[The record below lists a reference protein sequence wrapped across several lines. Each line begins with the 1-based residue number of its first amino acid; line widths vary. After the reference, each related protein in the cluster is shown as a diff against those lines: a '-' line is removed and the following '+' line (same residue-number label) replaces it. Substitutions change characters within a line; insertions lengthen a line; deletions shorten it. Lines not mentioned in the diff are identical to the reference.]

1 MRCRRPRRGSGRR
14 GGSLDGGGAVALKL
28 DAVELAHKSDLG
40 LVRLGL
46 VGDDAVRAAAA
57 ELLAAARGHGLEVR
71 GLLVEPMA
79 EPGVELIVGLRR
91 DASFGPAV
99 VVGLGGVLT
108 EVLDDVAIRLAPVD
122 HETACRCSRSCAARG
137 SSTGCVAHPRSIG
150 RPSPSSS
157 WRSRGSARPGRT
169 SSRWTS
175 TRSSPRRPARWRS
188 MRWSCWPGRIG
199 RGGRWLTNPSLL
211 TTRTPWGVRLT
222 LNRPAK
228 LNALNGALVSA
239 LVAALDAAEADA
251 DVRVIVLEGAGRAFS
266 SGYDLT
272 EEAEGAIGG
281 PVEWRDLLAADVAAT
296 LRFLDSPKPVIAQ
309 VHGYALA
316 GGLELAMACDLVV
329 AAEGTKLGE
338 PEIRY
343 GSAPVTLL
351 MPFLIGQKRTRELL
365 LTGDLIDAVE
375 AERIGL
381 VNRVVPLAAL
391 AAEVDALADRLARTP
406 PEVMGP
412 TKRMLNRAMDAA
424 GFRLAVEAG
433 LDLGAI
439 INAADTPEQR
449 EWDAIV
455 RRDGLKAALAW
466 RDRRYEE
473 RLGASGVEPSD

>member
-1 MRCRRPRRGSGRR
+1 MAT
-14 GGSLDGGGAVALKL
+14 D
-28 DAVELAHKSDLG
+28 
-40 LVRLGL
+40 
-46 VGDDAVRAAAA
+46 
-57 ELLAAARGHGLEVR
+57 
-71 GLLVEPMA
+71 EP
-79 EPGVELIVGLRR
+79 V
-91 DASFGPAV
+91 
-99 VVGLGGVLT
+99 VLT
-108 EVLDDVAIRLAPVD
+108 R
-122 HETACRCSRSCAARG
+122 TA
-137 SSTGCVAHPRSIG
+137 
-150 RPSPSSS
+150 
-157 WRSRGSARPGRT
+157 
-169 SSRWTS
+169 
-175 TRSSPRRPARWRS
+175 
-188 MRWSCWPGRIG
+188 
-199 RGGRWLTNPSLL
+199 
-211 TTRTPWGVRLT
+211 PWGVRLV

-228 LNALNGALVSA
+228 LNALSGELVDALSA
-239 LVAALDAAEADA
+239 AVDAAAADPT
-251 DVRVIVLEGAGRAFS
+251 VRVIAIEGAGRAFS

-272 EEAEGAIGG
+272 EEAEGEAPS
-281 PVEWRDLLAADVAAT
+281 PVRWRELLAADVAAT
-296 LRFLDSPKPVIAQ
+296 LKILDCPKPVIAQ

-316 GGLELAMACDLVV
+316 GALELAMACDLVV

-351 MPFLIGQKRTRELL
+351 MPYLIGQKKTRELL

-381 VNRVVPLAAL
+381 VNRVVPADRL

-412 TKRMLNRAMDAA
+412 TKAMLNRAMDAA

-466 RDRRYEE
+466 RDRRYDE
-473 RLGASGVEPSD
+473 RLAESGRGEAG